1 VSRASRTGTVGSRL
15 AHWAR
20 SCRRLLLRTTV
31 YPVTRSPQLAR
42 ALPFRTP
49 PLLLLSYPRS
59 GSSWIGE
66 VIAHSPDIAYL
77 REPVTQPF
85 QATFPPSAPHDTLF
99 DPAAEPEQLQKYTQ
113 FADAAFAGI
122 PDPELFDDTFRASA
136 FLPGART
143 GRRLLIKEVNPRATT
158 WYVDRYAPTI
168 LLLVRHPA
176 AVADS
181 FVSAGWWG
189 QDELEDFGTHY
200 GRDMAF
206 ALRACKPTS
215 LVLLRYEDFATAPHT
230 RFAALFEQLCI
241 RAPRELDR
249 IIRGYSLATGDPAS
263 RYDVHRRSAEEA
275 VKWRKRLSPG
285 AVAEVRRG
293 YLRAGLELYGE
304 DADWR

>member
-1 VSRASRTGTVGSRL
+1 MSRPARTGVSENRL
-15 AHWAR
+15 APWVR
-20 SCRRLLLRTTV
+20 RCRRLLQRATL
-31 YPVTRSPQLAR
+31 YPVIRSPRLAR
-42 ALPFRTP
+42 ALPFRAP

-66 VIAHSPDIAYL
+66 VVARSPDIAYL

-85 QATFPPSAPHDTLF
+85 QATFPRSAPHDTLF
-99 DPAAEPEQLQKYTQ
+99 DPAAEPGQLQKYTR

-122 PDPELFDDTFRASA
+122 PDPELFDDGFRAPA
-136 FLPGART
+136 FLPCART
-143 GRRLLIKEVNPRATT
+143 RRTLLIKEVNPRATA
-158 WYVDRYAPTI
+158 WYVDRYAPAV

-181 FVSAGWWG
+181 FVRAGWWG

-200 GRDMAF
+200 GRDIAF
-206 ALRACKPTS
+206 ALHACARST
-215 LVLLRYEDFATAPHT
+215 LLLLRYEDFAVAPRA
-230 RFAALFEQLCI
+230 RFAALFEQLSI
-241 RAPRELDR
+241 RAPRGLDR
-249 IIRGYSLATGDPAS
+249 IVEAYSLATGDPAD

-285 AVAEVRRG
+285 AVADVRRG

-304 DADWR
+304 DADWS